1 MSDSIQPRLNDLV
14 PMPWWATEC
23 LFWIGFCFTSFVS
36 LSLFYGQPN
45 FFTFADLGFE
55 AVMGTLFTRPIL
67 WSAPKMRSLTLIQR
81 IGVLLLLIVI
91 CSQLW
96 NLVRMVSFPYFFPG
110 AYIWNQ
116 FGGWAFS
123 AILIF
128 SAWTALFYSM
138 RAYKLAAAQR
148 ELADHE
154 HLRRLE
160 AEQLSS
166 AALLKMLRYQIN
178 PHFIFNTLNS
188 INALVA
194 TNRNQDAR
202 KMIEGFSGLLRRTL
216 EADPR
221 LIVPLTEELDT
232 VTRFLEV
239 ERMRFGARLE
249 FQVNLDPDIANTPV
263 PSLLIQP
270 IAENA
275 VRHGVEA
282 QATPCRITIDA
293 KRKGNLV
300 EIKVTDTGPG
310 VQAHAAGSH
319 HSGIGLHN
327 IRARLQS
334 VYQTA
339 ASLALSPNQPSGT
352 QATLLIPADLP
363 ENFR

>member
-1 MSDSIQPRLNDLV
+1 MSDNIQPRLNDLL

-23 LFWIGFCFTSFVS
+23 LFWTGFCLASFVS

-45 FFTFADLGFE
+45 FFTFADLAFE
-55 AVMGTLFTRPIL
+55 AITGTLFTRPIL
-67 WSAPKMRSLTLIQR
+67 WSAPRMRTLTLIQR
-81 IGVLLLLIVI
+81 IGVLLILVVI

-148 ELADHE
+148 ELANLE

-166 AALLKMLRYQIN
+166 TAQLKMLRYQIN

-202 KMIEGFSGLLRRTL
+202 RMIEGFSGLLRRTL
-216 EADPR
+216 EREPQ
-221 LIVPLTEELDT
+221 LIVPLAEELDT
-232 VTRFLEV
+232 VRRFLEV
-239 ERMRFGARLE
+239 ERMRFGERLE
-249 FQVNLDPDIANTPV
+249 FEIISDPDLADTPL
-263 PSLLIQP
+263 PSLILQP

-282 QATPCRITIDA
+282 QATPCRITICA
-293 KRKGNLV
+293 TRKGKLM
-300 EIKVTDTGPG
+300 EISVTDTGPG
-310 VQAHAAGSH
+310 IQVHATGSQ
-319 HSGIGLHN
+319 HSGIGLDN

-334 VYQTA
+334 VYHAA
-339 ASLALSPNQPSGT
+339 ASLALSPYQPSGT
-352 QATLLIPADLP
+352 QATILIPTELP
-363 ENFR
+363 ETFR